1 MGVLQAR
8 RERSWEALV
17 EERRKA
23 KMRASSRISV
33 KFSSKNG
40 PTSAPGTKPKGG
52 GLTEEAV
59 AEGAAR
65 GGVGAATRKSATLA
79 DGQACAREA

>member
-52 GLTEEAV
+52 LAEEAV